1 MQIYVV
7 KSGELLVEI
16 ANSFNVSPA
25 KIVTDNGLEN
35 QDVLVVGQALI
46 IQFPEIVHTV
56 KQGETLTSIAREY
69 STDVL
74 TLLQNNPY
82 LMTSPVLFEGEQ
94 LTIRYKGEKRGI
106 TSVNGYAY
114 TNIEQNVLLRA
125 IPFLTKLTI
134 FGYGFTETGEL
145 IGVDDQAMINLA
157 YEYKVAPIMLLS
169 AITEEG
175 NFDIRRAGRMF
186 HDVNLQNT
194 VIDNIL
200 ATMKE
205 KGYLGLDI
213 DFEYV
218 IAEDAEAFISFIENA
233 TKRLN
238 AEGFT
243 VNVDLAPK
251 LSSEHP
257 GLLYEAHNYERI
269 GAIADT
275 VLLMTYEWGYSH
287 GPPMAVAPINQVK
300 RVVAYAV
307 TVIPIEKI
315 YMGIPNYGYVWR
327 LPYEQGITAG
337 TSIGNQF
344 AVELAAAH
352 NARIEFDEV
361 AKSPFFSY
369 TGFDGSRNEV
379 WFEDVRSIQE
389 KWDVV
394 SQNNLLGGGYWNIM
408 RPFAQNWALINA
420 LYNILKIVA

>member
-7 KSGELLVEI
+7 QSGDSLVEI
-16 ANSFNVSPA
+16 ARRFNVSPA

-35 QDVLVVGQALI
+35 QNVLVVGQALI
-46 IQFPEIVHTV
+46 IQFPETVHTV
-56 KQGETLTSIAREY
+56 KPGETLTSIAAQY
-69 STDVL
+69 STTVL
-74 TLLQNNPY
+74 TLLQNNPH
-82 LMTSPVLFEGEQ
+82 LMTAPVLFEGEQ
-94 LTIRYKGEKRGI
+94 LTISYRGEKRGQ

-169 AITEEG
+169 AITEDG
-175 NFDIRRAGRMF
+175 TFDIMRAGRMF
-186 HDVNLQNT
+186 HDVALQNV
-194 VIDNIL
+194 VIDNII

-218 IAEDAEAFISFIENA
+218 VATDADAFVSFIENA

-251 LSSEHP
+251 LSAGHP

-269 GAIADT
+269 GQIADT

-287 GPPMAVAPINQVK
+287 GPPMAVAPIDQVK
-300 RVVAYAV
+300 RVVTYAV
-307 TVIPIEKI
+307 TVIPVEKI

-327 LPYEQGITAG
+327 LPFEQGITAG

-344 AVELAAAH
+344 AVELAAIH
-352 NARIEFDEV
+352 NAEIKYDET
-361 AKSPFFSY
+361 AQSPFFFY
-369 TGFDGSRNEV
+369 TALDGSRNEV
-379 WFEDVRSIQE
+379 WFEDVRSIKE
-389 KWDVV
+389 KWDVIT
-394 SQNNLLGGGYWNIM
+394 QNNLLGGGYWNIM
-408 RPFAQNWALINA
+408 RPFAQNWALVNS
-420 LYNILKIVA
+420 LYDILKIVT